1 MATIANWNGHTF
13 EVSPNLVRGFTEL
26 SIKGG
31 CETTT
36 KNSSK
41 QKYEERKYGEGMD
54 ITLNAH
60 LNALSGV
67 TDVMS
72 EAMAFV
78 QEANEGASDYFY
90 MGTVKLVAA
99 KLLLKGA
106 EITEIETMPGKGD
119 RWISC
124 SVKLTFKQGSKNDS
138 GSGSSGS
145 SGGGSRK
152 KSVRTTGVKA
162 TATAAA
168 TTETWLDKLVAT
180 AKANI
185 AAAKQ
190 TANAAKEASKTTKT
204 NSSWSL
210 ASLTAKVNAQR
221 ATTTNKD
228 TAKKTQATTGRSGS
242 AQAARTTQSVR

>member
-145 SGGGSRK
+145 SGGGSKK

-168 TTETWLDKLVAT
+168 TTETWMDKLVAT

-185 AAAKQ
+185 AAARQ
-190 TANAAKEASKTTKT
+190 TANAAKEASKATKT
-204 NSSWSL
+204 NNNSL
-210 ASLTAKVNAQR
+210 ASLTAGANAVR
-221 ATTTNKD
+221 ATTTNKN
-228 TAKKTQATTGRSGS
+228 TAKKTKATTGRSGS